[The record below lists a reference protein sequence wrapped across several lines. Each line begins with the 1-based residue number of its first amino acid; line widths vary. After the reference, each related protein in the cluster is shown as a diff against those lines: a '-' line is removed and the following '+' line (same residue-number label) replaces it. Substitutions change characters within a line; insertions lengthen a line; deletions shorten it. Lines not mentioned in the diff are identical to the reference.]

1 MNDVLVFAMV
11 ILVLVIILVAMT
23 IKIVPQQRVGVVE
36 RLGKFN
42 RLLTPGLNILIPLI
56 EQVRVYHDLRIQQAN
71 VPPQTVITKDNVQV
85 QIDMIIFYQVVGP
98 EQATYGISDY
108 VYGVRNITT
117 ATMRQIIGKLE
128 LDETL
133 SGREKISVEIRVALD
148 EATEKWGVRIE
159 RVEVIDIKPP
169 TDIQDAMD
177 KQMKAERSKRAII
190 LEAEAAKQDMI
201 LRSEGDKQ
209 SKILRAEGDREARIR
224 QAEGFKEAQ
233 ELEAIG
239 QAAAI
244 LSVAEAEK
252 NRIELLK
259 IAGLDENVLAYKS
272 FESLIE
278 MAKGSANKVF
288 IPTGAMNALGS
299 LGAIGEVF
307 KEKKDIAIV
316 DPSKARGKFSE
327 S

>member
-1 MNDVLVFAMV
+1 MPWV
-11 ILVLVIILVAMT
+11 ILVIIVVVVVVFISLT

-36 RLGKFN
+36 RLGKFH
-42 RLLTPGLNILIPLI
+42 RLLTPGLNILIPVI
-56 EQVRVYHDLRIQQAN
+56 DQVRLYHDLRIQQTN

-85 QIDMIIFYQVVGP
+85 EIDTIIFYQVVDP

-133 SGREKISVEIRVALD
+133 SGREKISTEIRIALD

-169 TDIQDAMD
+169 IDIQEAMD
-177 KQMKAERSKRAII
+177 KQMKAERNKRAIV

-201 LRSEGDKQ
+201 LRAEGDKQ
-209 SKILRAEGDREARIR
+209 SKILKAEGDKEARIR
-224 QAEGFKEAQ
+224 EAEGLRQAQ
-233 ELEAIG
+233 ELEALGEAKAI
-239 QAAAI
+239 QA
-244 LSVAEAEK
+244 VAEAEK
-252 NRIELLK
+252 ARIEMLRDAALT
-259 IAGLDENVLAYKS
+259 EEVLAYQS
-272 FESLIE
+272 FDALKEV
-278 MAKGSANKVF
+278 AKGPANKVF
-288 IPTGAMNALGS
+288 IPSNAIETLGS

-307 KEKKDIAIV
+307 K
-316 DPSKARGKFSE
+316 SGKE
-327 S
+327 GK

>member
-1 MNDVLVFAMV
+1 MAAALIVSIVVLLLVIVLVGLTV
-11 ILVLVIILVAMT
+11 
-23 IKIVPQQRVGVVE
+23 KIVPQQRVGVVE

-56 EQVRVYHDLRIQQAN
+56 EQVRTYHDLRIQQAN

-133 SGREKISVEIRVALD
+133 SGREKISIEIRLALD

-169 TDIQDAMD
+169 VDIQEAMD
-177 KQMKAERSKRAII
+177 KQMKAERSKRAIV
-190 LEAEAAKQDMI
+190 LEAEAAKQDTI
-201 LRSEGDKQ
+201 LRAEGDKQ
-209 SKILRAEGDREARIR
+209 SKILRAEGEREARIR
-224 QAEGFKEAQ
+224 QAEGFRQAQ
-233 ELEAIG
+233 ELEALG
-239 QAAAI
+239 QAKAI
-244 LSVAEAEK
+244 QSVAEAEK

-259 IAGLDENVLAYKS
+259 AAGLDENVLAYKS
-272 FESLIE
+272 FESLSEI
-278 MAKGSANKVF
+278 AKGPANKVF
-288 IPTGAMNALGS
+288 VPTGAMDALGS

-307 KEKKDIAIV
+307 KAKKTED
-316 DPSKARGKFSE
+316 KAK
-327 S
+327 